1 MNDAQETEIALTQGR
16 PLGQINLNA
25 AVKSWPVHIVKGP
38 PPLKGNQFLIVESW
52 HVDGSQLRFE
62 FKMCEVPAVES
73 LVSTPCSRAYRN
85 AVRRWMQMQELRALR
100 ERRAQRILK
109 SLERLPLSQQK
120 MLHDYYGK
128 TKRGRRR
135 LALKW
140 SIPVTGFI
148 DVRVGGRVS
157 QVPESDAG
165 VQEFINACLRERYS
179 DYDTSVTTRI
189 DAHHAFSSARRG
201 YELFELL
208 RSRYPK
214 ASAWYDDLNGRFYT
228 RVGRKW
234 YCPAETFVTLPS
246 PYTVPLNRGSR
257 AYRWA
262 KLEQQDE

>member
-1 MNDAQETEIALTQGR
+1 ME
-16 PLGQINLNA
+16 INLNA
-25 AVKSWPVHIVKGP
+25 DVKAWPVHMVQGP
-38 PPLKGNQFLIVESW
+38 PALKGNQFLIVESW
-52 HVDGSQLRFE
+52 HIDGNQLRFE

-128 TKRGRRR
+128 TERGRRR

-214 ASAWYDDLNGRFYT
+214 AGAWYDDLNGRFYT

-234 YCPAETFVTLPS
+234 YCPAKTFVTLPS
-246 PYTVPLNRGSR
+246 PYTFPLNRGSR

>member
-1 MNDAQETEIALTQGR
+1 
-16 PLGQINLNA
+16 
-25 AVKSWPVHIVKGP
+25 
-38 PPLKGNQFLIVESW
+38 
-52 HVDGSQLRFE
+52 
-62 FKMCEVPAVES
+62 
-73 LVSTPCSRAYRN
+73 
-85 AVRRWMQMQELRALR
+85 MQELRALR

-120 MLHDYYGK
+120 MLHDYYGE

-148 DVRVGGRVS
+148 EVRVGGRVS
-157 QVPESDAG
+157 HVPESDAG
-165 VQEFINACLRERYS
+165 VQEFITACIRECYS
-179 DYDTSVTTRI
+179 DYDTSVSTRI
-189 DAHHAFSSARRG
+189 AAYHAFSSARRG

-234 YCPAETFVTLPS
+234 YCPAKTFVTLPS
-246 PYTVPLNRGSR
+246 PYTVPLNRNSR

>member
-1 MNDAQETEIALTQGR
+1 MNDTQETEIALTQVR
-16 PLGQINLNA
+16 HIGQLNLNGISA
-25 AVKSWPVHIVKGP
+25 ISPVLVQAP
-38 PPLKGNQFLIVESW
+38 PPLKGNQFFIVDSW
-52 HVDGSQLRFE
+52 HIDDNQLRFE
-62 FKMCEVPAVES
+62 FKMCEVPDVES
-73 LVSTPCSRAYRN
+73 PVSTPCGRAYRN
-85 AVRRWMQMQELRALR
+85 AVRRWMQMQELRAQR

-128 TKRGRRR
+128 TKQGRRR

-140 SIPVTGFI
+140 SIPVTGVV

-157 QVPESDAG
+157 HVPESDAG
-165 VQEFINACLRERYS
+165 VQEFITACIRERYS
-179 DYDTSVTTRI
+179 DYDTSVSTRI

-234 YCPAETFVTLPS
+234 YCPAKTFVTLPS
-246 PYTVPLNRGSR
+246 PYTVPLNRNSR